1 MAKKITTIFIRDDAI
16 NLLEMR
22 GERVEKWATMPLE
35 PGLVSQG
42 LIVDDAQVI
51 EKLKELFKLQKLGMG
66 KVIAGISG
74 HNSVYRI
81 ITLPELPAAVLPEAV
96 KREAK
101 RVIPVPLEEV
111 YLSYQPITTT
121 QGEPIVFLAAF
132 PRNIADTLYQTLHKA
147 GLQPYIMDLAPLA
160 LCRAVNQ
167 PRSIIVNDRADH
179 LDIMV
184 IVDRVPQLIRRLSLP
199 SEAESL
205 TERLTTVTEE
215 VDRTIAFYNS
225 SHQDE
230 LLDAAVP
237 MLVCGD
243 LARTQENWQALAGKS
258 THPVSVLPSPVE
270 SPEGFD
276 ANEFMVNIGLGLKEV
291 LSEKGEDNYSLVNI
305 NTLPEVYR
313 PKAVRLPNI
322 IAPIAI
328 TVGLGILVYMGIL
341 VYNKSNYIGVLT
353 NELTPLEEL
362 AVRENQEIAAL
373 DEQVELI
380 TPQIAGLEVTT
391 GVFDDIFAELG
402 ETRDKISEDMSQIVT
417 LQPGNLLAGGM
428 VNHVGDMITVT
439 GVSPTESSI
448 FSYARALRNSGRF
461 STVVISAIEAIEENE
476 VITSFNFEF
485 LLR

>member
-1 MAKKITTIFIRDDAI
+1 MAKKVTTIFIRDDAI
-16 NLLEMR
+16 NLLVMR

-42 LIVDDAQVI
+42 LIVDEAQLV
-51 EKLKELFKLQKLGMG
+51 EKIRELFKLQKLGMG

-81 ITLPELPAAVLPEAV
+81 ITLPELPEAVLPEAV

-111 YLSYQPITTT
+111 YLSYQTITPTK
-121 QGEPIVFLAAF
+121 GETMVFLAAF
-132 PRNIADTLYQTLHKA
+132 PRNIADTLYQTLQQA
-147 GLQPYIMDLAPLA
+147 GLQPYMMDLAPLA
-160 LCRAVNQ
+160 LCRAANQ

-205 TERLTTVTEE
+205 TERLVTVTEE
-215 VDRTIAFYNS
+215 VERTIAFYNS

-230 LLDAAVP
+230 PLGATVP

-243 LARTQENWQALAGKS
+243 LARTSENWQALAGKS
-258 THPVSVLPSPVE
+258 THPVSVMPSPVE

-276 ANEFMVNIGLGLKEV
+276 ANEFMVNIGLGLKE
-291 LSEKGEDNYSLVNI
+291 LLPQKGENNFSLVNI
-305 NTLPEVYR
+305 NTLPEVHL

-328 TVGLGILVYMGIL
+328 TIGLGIVVFLGIQ
-341 VYNKSNYIGVLT
+341 VANKSNYISVL
-353 NELTPLEEL
+353 NSELIPLESL
-362 AVRENQEIAAL
+362 VAAENQKIAAL
-373 DEQVELI
+373 KEESELI
-380 TPQIAGLEVTT
+380 TPQIAGIEAATGIFDNTFSALLEARIKVN
-391 GVFDDIFAELG
+391 G
-402 ETRDKISEDMSQIVT
+402 DMSQIVRPAAG
-417 LQPGNLLAGGM
+417 QPEP
-428 VNHVGDMITVT
+428 DRWSIT
-439 GVSPTESSI
+439 
-448 FSYARALRNSGRF
+448 
-461 STVVISAIEAIEENE
+461 SAIW
-476 VITSFNFEF
+476 
-485 LLR
+485 

>member
-16 NLLEMR
+16 NLLVMR

-35 PGLVSQG
+35 PGMVSQG
-42 LIVDDAQVI
+42 LIVDEAQLA
-51 EKLKELFKLQKLGMG
+51 EKIRELFKLQKLGMG

-81 ITLPELPAAVLPEAV
+81 ITLPELPEAVLPEAI

-111 YLSYQPITTT
+111 YLSYQTITPTKGVT
-121 QGEPIVFLAAF
+121 MVFLAAF
-132 PRNIADTLYQTLHKA
+132 PRNIADTLYHTLHRA

-160 LCRAVNQ
+160 LCRAANQ

-199 SEAESL
+199 SEAESP
-205 TERLTTVTEE
+205 TERLATVTEE
-215 VDRTIAFYNS
+215 VERTIAFYNS

-230 LLDAAVP
+230 PLGATVP

-243 LARTQENWQALAGKS
+243 LARTPKNWKALKGKS
-258 THPVSVLPSPVE
+258 THPVSVMPSPVE
-270 SPEGFD
+270 SPKGFD
-276 ANEFMVNIGLGLKEV
+276 ANEFMVNIGLGLKE
-291 LSEKGEDNYSLVNI
+291 LLPPKGENNFSLVNI
-305 NTLPEVYR
+305 NTLPEVHL

-328 TVGLGILVYMGIL
+328 TIGLGILVYLGIM
-341 VYNKSNYIGVLT
+341 VVNKSNYISVL
-353 NELTPLEEL
+353 NSGLIPLESL
-362 AVRENQEIAAL
+362 VAAENQKIAAL
-373 DEQVELI
+373 EEESALI
-380 TPQIAGLEVTT
+380 TPQIAGIEAATGIFDNTFSALLEARIKVN
-391 GVFDDIFAELG
+391 G
-402 ETRDKISEDMSQIVT
+402 DMSQIV
-417 LQPGNLLAGGM
+417 NLLPDNLNLTL
-428 VNHVGDMITVT
+428 VNHIGDMITVT
-439 GVSPTESSI
+439 GLSPDENGI
-448 FSYARALRNSGRF
+448 FSYARALRNGGRF
-461 STVVISAIEAIEENE
+461 STVVISSVKAIEEDE
-476 VITSFNFEF
+476 EIVGFNFEF